1 METFVTRS
9 IHDLALGAVEDQF
22 QKVWQ
27 SLGRDYFTQDVI
39 NEKLADI
46 NNTVA
51 NNYTLLTRTDSFEAF
66 CNGAFHKIEWSLEED
81 KSKFEG
87 VDSSLDD
94 LDRRVRKKADTSE
107 TVRLQQELK
116 RHALYDDFKELYNKT
131 MLPMKVF

>member
-1 METFVTRS
+1 LAENLESYTLLKRFVGVEERMETFVTRS

-66 CNGAFHKIEWSLEED
+66 CNGAFHKIE
-81 KSKFEG
+81 
-87 VDSSLDD
+87 
-94 LDRRVRKKADTSE
+94 
-107 TVRLQQELK
+107 
-116 RHALYDDFKELYNKT
+116 
-131 MLPMKVF
+131 